1 MADVSHRS
9 DITGHPDVSEMR
21 ERYARMTGGRDVVFL
36 DGPVLLAGV
45 YLAASPYVVGF
56 AGTTDM
62 RWHNLIVG
70 LSVAVLGLGLTLAPQ
85 RMYGLSWTLIPI
97 GLWLVISPWG
107 ILGSPTV
114 GVIWSNIVAGAVTC
128 VLGAAAA
135 TLALRS
141 NRGTRAAAPWTET
154 PRTTA
159 T

>member
-1 MADVSHRS
+1 
-9 DITGHPDVSEMR
+9 MR

-56 AGTTDM
+56 AGNSDM
-62 RWHNLIVG
+62 RWHNLIIG

-85 RMYGLSWTLIPI
+85 RMYGLSWTLIPT
-97 GLWLVISPWG
+97 GLWLVISSWA

-114 GVIWSNIVAGAVTC
+114 GIIWSNVVVGAVTC
-128 VLGAAAA
+128 VLGVAAAA
-135 TLALRS
+135 LTLRS
-141 NRGTRAAAPWTET
+141 TRGTGTRAAAPWTET